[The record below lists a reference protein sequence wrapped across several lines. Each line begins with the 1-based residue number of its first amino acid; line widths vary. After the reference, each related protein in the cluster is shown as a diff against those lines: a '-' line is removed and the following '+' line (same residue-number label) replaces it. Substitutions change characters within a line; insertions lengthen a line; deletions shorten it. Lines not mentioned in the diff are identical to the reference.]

1 MAIIIKDIDMPLGC
15 VYEDKK
21 GNTQYCPLCNHED
34 IPYCTLELIKMPMEG
49 LHFIEID
56 SRPEWCLLSAF
67 EEPQKGKWEIYATF
81 GDCYYA
87 RCDQCHETQ
96 VFYYDKQLTN
106 FCPNC
111 GADMEDKYDEYFI

>member
-56 SRPEWCLLSAF
+56 SRPEWCLLSTF
-67 EEPQKGKWEIYATF
+67 EEPQKGKWI
-81 GDCYYA
+81 
-87 RCDQCHETQ
+87 
-96 VFYYDKQLTN
+96 YYDPNGFKCSRCGRYLEIECGDVKMN
-106 FCPNC
+106 FCPHC
-111 GADMEDKYDEYFI
+111 GADMRR

>member
-1 MAIIIKDIDMPLGC
+1 MSIIIKDIDMPLGC

-56 SRPEWCLLSAF
+56 SRPEWCLLSTF
-67 EEPQKGKWEIYATF
+67 EEPQKGKWIRFGEKNNYYCSRCGAMLEENEIRWRN
-81 GDCYYA
+81 CY
-87 RCDQCHETQ
+87 
-96 VFYYDKQLTN
+96 
-106 FCPNC
+106 FCYHC
-111 GADMEDKYDEYFI
+111 GADMRGSLNV